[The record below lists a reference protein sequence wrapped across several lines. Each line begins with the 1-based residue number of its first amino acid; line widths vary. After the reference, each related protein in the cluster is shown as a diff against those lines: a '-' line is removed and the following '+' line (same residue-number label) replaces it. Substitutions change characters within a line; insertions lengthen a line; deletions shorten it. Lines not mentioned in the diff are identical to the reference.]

1 MKVEIISATRLS
13 RQDFEAKSALGRS
26 LRRLAYEPRLFM
38 RITLS
43 NTRGLPQIYNESIA
57 AADPESIVVMMHDD
71 VWIDD
76 YFLCQRLA
84 EGLARYDVIGVAGN
98 RRRLPGQ
105 SGWAFLDESLRMDD
119 KANFSGAVA
128 HGQYPF
134 GAVDHYGESPADC
147 ELLDGV
153 LLAARKSVLAEK
165 RVGFD
170 PRFAFDFYDMDFC
183 RAARASGLRLGTW
196 PLCVTHQSVG
206 VGYRT
211 ERWKNAYRTYLE
223 KWGS

>member
-13 RQDFEAKSALGRS
+13 RENFAKSALSQS
-26 LRRLAYEPRLFM
+26 LQRLAYDPRVFM
-38 RITLS
+38 RIVLS
-43 NTRGLPQIYNESIA
+43 NTRALPQVYNQSIA
-57 AADPESIVVMMHDD
+57 AADPDSIVVLVHDD
-71 VWIDD
+71 VWIED
-76 YFLCQRLA
+76 YYLCQRLA

-98 RRRLPGQ
+98 RRRVPGQ
-105 SGWAFLDESLRMDD
+105 PAWAFLDESLQWDD
-119 KANFSGAVA
+119 KGNLSGAVA
-128 HGQYPF
+128 HGEYPF
-134 GAVDHYGESPADC
+134 GMVRHYGESPADC

-153 LLAARKSVLAEK
+153 FLAARKSVLAEK

-196 PLCVTHQSVG
+196 PVCLTHQSHG
-206 VGYRT
+206 TGFGS
-211 ERWKNAYRTYLE
+211 ERWKQGYRTYLE

>member
-1 MKVEIISATRLS
+1 MV
-13 RQDFEAKSALGRS
+13 
-26 LRRLAYEPRLFM
+26 
-38 RITLS
+38 
-43 NTRGLPQIYNESIA
+43 
-57 AADPESIVVMMHDD
+57 HDD

-98 RRRLPGQ
+98 RRRVAGQ
-105 SGWAFLDESLRMDD
+105 SGWAFLDETLRLDD

-134 GAVDHYGESPADC
+134 CAVTHYGESPADC

-165 RVGFD
+165 RVSFD
-170 PRFAFDFYDMDFC
+170 PRFDFDFYDMDFC
-183 RAARASGLRLGTW
+183 RARCSRPPCEPPVWHNWQRSRVDFSPFLPPRWPSSAIPGTRGCYRNLEARSAGISF
-196 PLCVTHQSVG
+196 PVI
-206 VGYRT
+206 
-211 ERWKNAYRTYLE
+211 
-223 KWGS
+223 